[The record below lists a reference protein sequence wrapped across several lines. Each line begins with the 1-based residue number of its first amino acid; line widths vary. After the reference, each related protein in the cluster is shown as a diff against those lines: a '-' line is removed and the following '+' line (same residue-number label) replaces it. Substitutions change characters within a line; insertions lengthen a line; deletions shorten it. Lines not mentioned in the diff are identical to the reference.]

1 MSLVSACQARRA
13 IAVVVALALL
23 PAGADAQGDATDAP
37 AGEALV
43 AAAVSAGT
51 PPSCIASLPSSAF
64 RRTMVYLVA
73 DHAGEPF
80 PRVPE
85 AAFLS
90 LRLATENI
98 AWQARTLL
106 GAPEG
111 QLPAADTLIN
121 WRNLGRHLHLAGHR
135 DGRITWSFP
144 WDTPGHGRV
153 RDSIGEPTLAL
164 LGRAVEA
171 AMAKKEAFAWPDGVE
186 GDSVPFLIRLDYPQH
201 KENGA
206 VEPMRGQHAA
216 PLLEVRVPAMTPVAP
231 RRMGSITY
239 PEESRRSGVTAN
251 LVMQFVVDS
260 TGRPIGRSIR
270 DLWPDDRPRLRGYL
284 ALHYADFVKAVR
296 RGLANSEY
304 RPARVGGCAVPQLV
318 QQPFT
323 FDIAR

>member
-1 MSLVSACQARRA
+1 MSPAPVRCAARSITLA
-13 IAVVVALALL
+13 AALALR
-23 PAGADAQGDATDAP
+23 PAASAAQDSAADAP

-51 PPSCIASLPSSAF
+51 PPSCIAALPPAAF

-98 AWQARTLL
+98 AWQARGLL
-106 GAPEG
+106 GAPDG
-111 QLPAADTLIN
+111 LLPPPDTLIN
-121 WRNLGRHLHLAGHR
+121 WRSLGRHLHLVGHR

-144 WDTPGHGRV
+144 WDTPGHGPV
-153 RDSIGEPTLAL
+153 RDSVGEPTLAL
-164 LGRAVEA
+164 LGRAVDVA
-171 AMAKKEAFAWPDGVE
+171 LAKNERFPWPDGVE
-186 GDSVPFLIRLDYPQH
+186 GDSIPFLIRFDYPQL

-206 VEPMRGQHAA
+206 IEPMRGQHAA
-216 PLLEVRVPAMTPVAP
+216 SLLEVRVPAMTPVAP
-231 RRMGSITY
+231 RRMGSVTY
-239 PEESRRSGVTAN
+239 PEDSRRNGVTAN

-260 TGRPIGRSIR
+260 TGRPIERSIR
-270 DLWPDDRPRLRGYL
+270 DLWPDDRPRLRGHL
-284 ALHYADFVKAVR
+284 ALHYADFVKAAR

-304 RPARVGGCAVPQLV
+304 TPARVGGCAVPQLV

-323 FDIAR
+323 FDLAR